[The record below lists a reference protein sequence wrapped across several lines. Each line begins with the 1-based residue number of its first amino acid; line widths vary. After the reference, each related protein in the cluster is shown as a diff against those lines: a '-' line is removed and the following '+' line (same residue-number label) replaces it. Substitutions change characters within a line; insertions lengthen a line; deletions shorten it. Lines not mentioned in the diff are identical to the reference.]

1 MQFQKVIDHKDLVR
15 DTNSKAI
22 LNQDSSSLNKYRE
35 EREYKLKLA
44 NVVNE
49 HQDMKNDIAE
59 IKEMLKAIL
68 GKDSK

>member
-1 MQFQKVIDHKDLVR
+1 MKYQKVIDHKNLVR
-15 DTNSKAI
+15 DTDSKAI
-22 LNQDSSSLNKYRE
+22 LNQDSSSLNKYKE

-68 GKDSK
+68 GKDNK

>member
-1 MQFQKVIDHKDLVR
+1 MAYQKVIDHKELVR

-49 HQDMKNDIAE
+49 HQQLKDDVAE
-59 IKEMLKAIL
+59 IKQLLREVL
-68 GKDSK
+68 GKK

>member
-22 LNQDSSSLNKYRE
+22 LNQDSSSLNKYKE

>member
-1 MQFQKVIDHKDLVR
+1 MKYQKVIDHKNLVR
-15 DTNSKAI
+15 DTDSKAI
-22 LNQDSSSLNKYRE
+22 LNQDSSSLNKYKE